1 MKTIS
6 KSTEFV
12 KRYAA
17 LLRVSK
23 LAKDN
28 DMKDMWNTKREQL
41 FINARKK
48 GIV

>member
-1 MKTIS
+1 MKPIS
-6 KSTEFV
+6 KRAEFV
-12 KRYAA
+12 KRYTA
-17 LLRVSK
+17 LLRVAK

-28 DMKDMWNTKREQL
+28 GMKDMWNTKREQL

>member
-1 MKTIS
+1 MKQIN

-17 LLRVSK
+17 LLKV
-23 LAKDN
+23 AEQTKDN
-28 DMKDMWNTKREQL
+28 DMKDMWNNKREQL

>member
-1 MKTIS
+1 MKPIS
-6 KSTEFV
+6 K
-12 KRYAA
+12 YAA

-28 DMKDMWNTKREQL
+28 DMKDIWNTKREQL